1 MVNLRGTLKPRNYL
15 SRREQF
21 RLLTLVLGLG
31 LVAFMMDHVRRPE
44 NWDWFFA
51 LDDDQ
56 AGSVEEETAPIDTR
70 IAPKRAQEEIPG
82 TFHSPPQAEPADT
95 SAAAEGY
102 FPGVE
107 PKYLAE
113 VRDDT
118 PFRYAERHAW
128 FNLLDVLNRTKQS
141 ELRGAAIGQ
150 ATFAQLFQQPD
161 DYRGELVTI
170 RGVVRRAHRLSTPEN
185 DVGIETFYQLWI
197 SPDDHRSS
205 PIVVYCLKL
214 PSGFPLGMDL
224 REDAQITGF
233 FFKRWAYKAA
243 DMVRTAPV
251 LAAKT
256 LAWQQPVESSK
267 PPSTDPITLGA
278 IVGVSALA
286 SGIALFFVL
295 RRTKKSAE
303 TGD

>member
-1 MVNLRGTLKPRNYL
+1 MVDLRRTFKPRNYF
-15 SRREQF
+15 SRKEQF

-31 LVAFMMDHVRRPE
+31 LIVIMMDHVRRPE

-51 LDDDQ
+51 LDADRT
-56 AGSVEEETAPIDTR
+56 GSVEEETGPIDTR

-82 TFHSPPQAEPADT
+82 TFHSPPQAEPAEA
-95 SAAAEGY
+95 SAEGDY

-141 ELRGAAIGQ
+141 ELRKAAMGQ
-150 ATFAQLFQQPD
+150 VTFAQLFQQPD

-170 RGVVRRAHRLSTPEN
+170 RGVVRQAYRFTAPEN
-185 DVGIETFYQLWI
+185 DVGIETFHQLWI

-205 PIVVYCLKL
+205 PMVVYCLTL
-214 PSGFPLGMDL
+214 PSGFPLEEDL

-233 FFKRWAYKAA
+233 FFKRWAYRAK
-243 DMVRTAPV
+243 DTVRTAPV

-256 LAWQQPVESSK
+256 LQWQQPVESSK
-267 PPSTDPITLGA
+267 SPSTDPITLGA
-278 IVGVSALA
+278 IVGVSVLA
-286 SGIALFFVL
+286 SGIALFFIL
-295 RRTKKSAE
+295 RRSHQPAAR
-303 TGD
+303 GD